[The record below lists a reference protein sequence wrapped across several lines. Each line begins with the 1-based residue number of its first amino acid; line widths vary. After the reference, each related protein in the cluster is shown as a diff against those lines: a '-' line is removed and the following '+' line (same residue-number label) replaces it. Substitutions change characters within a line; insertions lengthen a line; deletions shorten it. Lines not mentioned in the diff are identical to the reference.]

1 MYNSGQLVQY
11 DKRNFLAY
19 GSGTAITNIAIIPFT
34 IPREANFIS
43 FTLVGPGGGG
53 AGGVTGAITTS
64 RRGGGGGGAGATT
77 CSIFPSKVLPS
88 TIFLYLPGGGSGGA
102 ANTSGTTSQ
111 AANVLT
117 TVPISTTINVATL
130 LVTAAAGALGNVSG
144 AGGAGGA
151 ASTTTGYNGL
161 AIGRNSIAG
170 ATGSAS
176 GTAAATTNNTLTAI
190 VQGGCG
196 GGSTNLG
203 TAFAGGA
210 LTTGNV
216 NNIFATS
223 LTTSV
228 ISAAG
233 AINGGA
239 GANGFDNFLNSKFN
253 ISEYPFISTCGGG
266 GGSIDSGTGGAG
278 GFSGLGS
285 GGSGGGAG
293 TTGGRGGDGGASFC
307 LIKWW

>member
-11 DKRNFLAY
+11 DKRSFLAS
-19 GSGTAITNIAIIPFT
+19 GSGTTITNIYIVPFT
-34 IPREANFIS
+34 VPREANFIS
-43 FTLVGPGGGG
+43 FLLVGPGGGG

-64 RRGGGGGGAGATT
+64 RRGGGGGGAGAISS
-77 CSIFPSKVLPS
+77 SIFPTKVLPS
-88 TIFLYLPGGGSGGA
+88 TIFLYLPGGGTGGA

-111 AANVLT
+111 AANILT
-117 TVPISTTINVATL
+117 TVPRSTTINVATQL
-130 LVTAAAGALGNVSG
+130 QTSAAGALGNVSG

-151 ASTTTGYNGL
+151 ASTAAGYNAL

-170 ATGSAS
+170 STGTAS
-176 GTAAATTNNTLTAI
+176 GTAAATNNNTLTAI

-203 TAFAGGA
+203 TPFAGGA

-216 NNIFATS
+216 NNIYS
-223 LTTSV
+223 SGLTTTIITAAGV
-228 ISAAG
+228 IS
-233 AINGGA
+233 GGA
-239 GANGFDNFLNSKFN
+239 GANGYDNFLNSKFN

-278 GFSGLGS
+278 GYSGLGS
-285 GGSGGGAG
+285 GGSGGGSG

-307 LIKWW
+307 LINWW